1 MTSKKQGNA
10 SASSRSRSS
19 RRIGAESSHTRAAL
33 LDAAE
38 ILMRKEGYAAVTSRK
53 LASVAKLTPQLVHYY
68 FRTMDDLFLALWQRF
83 VDKNMARHAQALAS
97 AQPAR
102 AMWDMF
108 RKSADIALEVEFM
121 ALAHHRK
128 AIRTRLA
135 RDGDE
140 FRKMQVGLLS
150 RATED
155 YRLGDDA
162 CSAEILT
169 VLLTSISRT
178 IVLEEDLGMSQGHAQ
193 TLRYV
198 EEWLARREPSLKPSA
213 PRAEKEKVKRLRSTT
228 KDARA

>member
-1 MTSKKQGNA
+1 
-10 SASSRSRSS
+10 
-19 RRIGAESSHTRAAL
+19 
-33 LDAAE
+33 
-38 ILMRKEGYAAVTSRK
+38 MRKEGYAAVTSRK

-140 FRKMQVGLLS
+140 FRRMQVGLLS

-178 IVLEEDLGMSQGHAQ
+178 IVLEEDLGMSQGHAE

-198 EEWLARREPSLKPSA
+198 EEWLARREPSAQSKDTASTKGKGKETA
-213 PRAEKEKVKRLRSTT
+213 PNDQGRACMTWQRSLVTGHQGI
-228 KDARA
+228 AC